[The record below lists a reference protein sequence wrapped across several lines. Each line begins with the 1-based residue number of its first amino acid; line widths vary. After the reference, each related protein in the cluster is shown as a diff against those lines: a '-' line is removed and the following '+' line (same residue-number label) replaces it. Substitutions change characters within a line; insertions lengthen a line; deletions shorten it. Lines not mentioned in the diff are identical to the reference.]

1 MITNDKFQFV
11 IHRDNFLSESQ
22 CIKLIEYFESKES
35 KDSELAG
42 TYDKNLLNKE
52 VRNTR
57 ELVLDDE
64 KLTNKLKMVFE
75 LANVSTYNYDIK
87 EMEEV
92 KLLKYTQGGRYKWHT
107 DCGAKEI
114 STRKLS
120 AIIQLSDEKNYEGGD
135 LEFGITNESWEGD
148 TNFTQK
154 LKKFKMQDIIKAK
167 TSNYTATRTRGSIVI
182 FPAFLSHRITPITN
196 GIRYSLITWMNGDTW
211 K

>member
-22 CIKLIEYFESKES
+22 CIKLIKYFESKES

-114 STRKLS
+114 STRKLT
-120 AIIQLSDEKNYEGGD
+120 AIVQLSDGNSYEGGN
-135 LEFGITNESWEGD
+135 LEFGITNETGE
-148 TNFTQK
+148 
-154 LKKFKMQDIIKAK
+154 
-167 TSNYTATRTRGSIVI
+167 SNYTATRTRGSIII
-182 FPAFLSHRITPITN
+182 FPAFLSHRITPIKIDYSKINQHGT
-196 GIRYSLITWMNGDTW
+196 RYSLITWMNGDTW

>member
-22 CIKLIEYFESKES
+22 CIKLIKYFESKES

-57 ELVLDDE
+57 ELVLVDE
-64 KLTNKLKMVFE
+64 KLTNKLKKVFE

-114 STRKLS
+114 SIRKLS
-120 AIIQLSDEKNYEGGD
+120 AIVQLSDENSYEGGD
-135 LEFGITNESWEGD
+135 LEFGITNETGE
-148 TNFTQK
+148 
-154 LKKFKMQDIIKAK
+154 
-167 TSNYTATRTRGSIVI
+167 SNYTARRTRGSIII

-196 GIRYSLITWMNGDTW
+196 GIRYSLITWINGDTW

>member
-11 IHRDNFLSESQ
+11 IHRNNFLLEEQ
-22 CIKLIEYFESKES
+22 CVKLIRYFESNKYRN
-35 KDSELAG
+35 SELAG

-52 VRNTR
+52 VRNTK
-57 ELVLDDE
+57 ELVIDDE

-75 LANVSTYNYDIK
+75 LANVTTYNYDIE

-92 KLLKYTQGGRYKWHT
+92 KLLKYTSGGKYKWHT

-120 AIIQLSDEKNYEGGD
+120 VIVQLSDEDSYEGGD
-135 LEFGITNESWEGD
+135 LEFGITNETGE
-148 TNFTQK
+148 
-154 LKKFKMQDIIKAK
+154 
-167 TSNYTATRTRGSIVI
+167 SNYTARRTRGSIII
-182 FPAFLSHRITPITN
+182 FPAFLSHRITPITH

-211 K
+211 I